1 MNLDIAKGHIDEL
14 SFEALT
20 PETIT
25 YLRSALGITTTPPVD
40 PPPVDP
46 PPPPPSGT
54 FGTPTGLAVTNNVVS
69 WGVVPTATK
78 YILRI
83 RANEAIN

>member
-1 MNLDIAKGHIDEL
+1 MNLDIETGKIETL

-25 YLRSALGITTTPPVD
+25 YLRSALGLTTTPPVD

-46 PPPPPSGT
+46 PPPPSGT
-54 FGTPTGLAVTNNVVS
+54 FGAPTGLTASGNVIS
-69 WGVVPTATK
+69 WGLVPTATK

-83 RANEAIN
+83 RTNEAIN

>member
-1 MNLDIAKGHIDEL
+1 MNLDIETGKIETL

-25 YLRSALGITTTPPVD
+25 YLRSALGLTTTPPVD
-40 PPPVDP
+40 PPPVD
-46 PPPPPSGT
+46 PPPPSGT
-54 FGTPTGLAVTNNVVS
+54 FGTPTGLAVTSNVVL